1 MNLQG
6 KVALVT
12 GGAHRVGR
20 GLVLAL
26 AKAGCHIVL
35 HYNRSAQAAQQ
46 TAQEVIKYGVQ
57 VITQQADL
65 SNPNEADDLLNASVA
80 AGLAPVEILI
90 NSAAIFPE
98 DRLLDLTMEQWT
110 NTLHINLTSPVFLT
124 QAFARALAKGP
135 TDKGVVI
142 NITDW
147 RVKRPYTNHM
157 SYMVA
162 KGALDAFTLTA
173 ASELAPHIRV
183 NGIALGAMLAPPDR
197 DASYLAQL
205 AQDLPLQRA
214 GGIEPIVQAML
225 YLLQNEFVTGELIR
239 VDGGA
244 HLK

>member
-35 HYNRSAQAAQQ
+35 HYNQSAQAAQR
-46 TAQEVIKYGVQ
+46 TAQEVTKYGVE

-65 SNPNEADDLLNASVA
+65 CNPNQAADLVNASVA
-80 AGLAPVEILI
+80 AGLAPVQILI

-124 QAFARALAKGP
+124 QAFARALANTG
-135 TDKGVVI
+135 KGVVI

-205 AQDLPLQRA
+205 AQGLPLQRA

-225 YLLQNEFVTGELIR
+225 YLLENEFVTGELIR
-239 VDGGA
+239 IDGGA

>member
-1 MNLQG
+1 MNIQD

-26 AKAGCHIVL
+26 AKAGCHIIL
-35 HYNRSAQAAQQ
+35 HYNRSAQAAER
-46 TAQEVIKYGVQ
+46 TAQEVTKYGVE

-65 SNPNEADDLLNASVA
+65 CNPNETHDLVNASVK
-80 AGLAPVEILI
+80 AGLAPVQILI

-98 DRLLDLTMEQWT
+98 DTLLDLTVEQWT

-124 QAFARALAKGP
+124 QAFARALPEGR
-135 TDKGVVI
+135 KGVVI

-147 RVKRPYTNHM
+147 RVKRPYTTHL

-197 DASYLAQL
+197 DGSYLAQL
-205 AQDLPLQRA
+205 ARGLPLQRA
-214 GGIEPIVQAML
+214 GGIEPIVQGML

-239 VDGGA
+239 IDGGA